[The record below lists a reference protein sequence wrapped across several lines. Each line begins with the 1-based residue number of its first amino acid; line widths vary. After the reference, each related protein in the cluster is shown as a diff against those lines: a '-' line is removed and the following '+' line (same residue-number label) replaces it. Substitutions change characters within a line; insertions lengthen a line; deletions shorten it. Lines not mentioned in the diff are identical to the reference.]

1 MGSSVL
7 LCIGTRPEVI
17 KMAPV
22 YHALKKTALEPIVL
36 HTGQHEAG
44 TEPDRHTVWPLYEFF
59 GFLPAYRVD
68 LVRRTDTLAHLTAL
82 LMEELTE
89 LLTYIDPGAVLVQG
103 DTTTAFTAGLSA
115 FYRKTPIGHVEAGLR
130 TYNEYDPFPEEKNR
144 QLITRL
150 SRWHFTPT
158 HQSTENLLR
167 EGIPEAQIFEVGNTV
182 VDAVQ
187 WGIANLDERAQ
198 QKDFLPRP
206 LQALPER
213 LAGHRLLL
221 ITAHRRENWG
231 ARIAQIARAARTLLE
246 RNPDLL
252 VVWPVHP
259 NPKVHMTVQAGFESL
274 APGVAERLFLTPGL
288 SYPCVLWLLSRAW
301 MVLTDSGGIQEEAAA
316 TSTPVLVLRE
326 TTERPELL
334 AAGAGRL
341 VGTDPDT
348 IVDSVMRLQADAGA
362 YETMRGARNP
372 FGDGKAATYIAE
384 ALVKSLGAEQPS
396 AWF

>member
-1 MGSSVL
+1 MGNSVL

-22 YHALKKTALEPIVL
+22 YHALKNTALEPIVL

-59 GFLPAYRVD
+59 GFLPTYRVD

-89 LLTYIDPGAVLVQG
+89 LLTYIDPAAMLVQG
-103 DTTTAFTAGLSA
+103 DTTTAFIAALAA
-115 FYRKTPIGHVEAGLR
+115 FYRRTPVGHVEAGLR
-130 TYNEYDPFPEEKNR
+130 THNEYDPFPEEKNR

-158 HQSTENLLR
+158 QQSTQNLLA
-167 EGIPEAQIFEVGNTV
+167 EGVPEAQIFQVGNTV

-187 WGIANLDERAQ
+187 WGLEHLDERVTQ
-198 QKDFLPRP
+198 SDFLPRA
-206 LQALPER
+206 LQSLPSR
-213 LAGHRLLL
+213 LDHSRLLL

-231 ARIAQIARAARTLLE
+231 TKISQIAKAARTLLE
-246 RNPDLL
+246 RHADLV

-259 NPKVHMTVQAGFESL
+259 NPKVHTTVQAGFEDL
-274 APGVAERLFLTPGL
+274 PGSVAERLYLTPGL
-288 SYPCVLWLLSRAW
+288 SYPCVLWLLKRAW
-301 MVLTDSGGIQEEAAA
+301 LALTDSGGIQEEAAA
-316 TSTPVLVLRE
+316 TSTPVLVLRD

-334 AAGAGRL
+334 TAGAGIL

-348 IVDSVMRLQADAGA
+348 IASHVLRLSSHPEQYDAMRTAQ
-362 YETMRGARNP
+362 NP
-372 FGDGKAATYIAE
+372 FGDGKAARYISKILVQSLAAE
-384 ALVKSLGAEQPS
+384 VPS
-396 AWF
+396 PWF